1 MHGPR
6 GYHTKWSES
15 DTERQILC
23 DVSYFGILKKN
34 DRNELIYETETDSFH
49 LENEL
54 WLPGRQRGQGQL
66 EIWG

>member
-1 MHGPR
+1 MPFTATWMDR
-6 GYHTKWSES
+6 ENVKLSEVS
-15 DTERQILC
+15 QNTERQILC

-54 WLPGRQRGQGQL
+54 
-66 EIWG
+66 